1 MFFFEP
7 ELQSTGSEKKHV
19 EVEPSLTKK
28 TGVEL
33 ESKSP
38 VIHGDN
44 SKQAPQEVY
53 KNLRNILSSSLL
65 SNRSSIRQK
74 KTIPSSSLLSNHSS
88 IRQEL
93 ETAEEL
99 GGCTIDFQ
107 I

>member
-1 MFFFEP
+1 MHIEKSCSFLCFLQP

-19 EVEPSLTKK
+19 EQCRAKK
-28 TGVEL
+28 TPVKRDS
-33 ESKSP
+33 ESH
-38 VIHGDN
+38 VVHGD

-53 KNLRNILSSSLL
+53 KNLRNILSLSLL
-65 SNRSSIRQK
+65 SS
-74 KTIPSSSLLSNHSS
+74 PSS